1 MTIIENFLKIKQKCE
16 YEENEEDIEEAST
29 SEIEN
34 EEIVVLKEVLK
45 QGKEAN
51 RGICDEMKRLEL
63 AREDAEFALA
73 GSQVDYDELVEI
85 LKEGNDKIVS
95 YAKKRKGQ
103 KWRARM

>member
-1 MTIIENFLKIKQKCE
+1 MTIIENFLKIKQKYE
-16 YEENEEDIEEAST
+16 YEENEENTEEAST

-34 EEIVVLKEVLK
+34 EEIVVLKEVLR

-51 RGICDEMKRLEL
+51 RGTCDEMKRLEL

-103 KWRARM
+103 RWRARM